1 MQAHVYIMTPLS
13 VSFLPWPTLQLYNN
27 IGYLYALIVYFF
39 LKTVCIHILYIYTL
53 KKKNLILLALMVE
66 GEKKS
71 SSFIKKKKHYT
82 GRN

>member
-53 KKKNLILLALMVE
+53 LLALTVE
-66 GEKKS
+66 GKKKS
-71 SSFIKKKKHYT
+71 SSFIKKL
-82 GRN
+82 